1 MSESTLRS
9 ALAER
14 TLRIRGGHESPY
26 FQIMRKVQDREDI
39 IRLVRG
45 EPDIPTPTHI
55 VEAAKRCLDTGH
67 IGYTP
72 PGGMIELREAI
83 ARKFKKDN
91 NLEYDAESEILVTAG
106 AQESMAVS
114 LQTLVDPGDEVLLAT
129 PHYMAYPANII
140 MAGGKIVYIPTVE
153 EEDFE
158 LKPEAIEA
166 AITDKTKLL
175 VLVTPNNPTAGVI
188 TEETL
193 NAIADVVRAHPGLVV
208 ISDELYEKVV
218 YDGFEH
224 VSFATI
230 PGMWDRT
237 ITINGFSK
245 AYSMTGFRV
254 GYMAGPADYI
264 LAATEPR
271 HSLSISTSLPSQ
283 HGALAAL
290 EGPQEF
296 LSEMMDEYHQRRA
309 VMRETFDKLGVT
321 YGEPK
326 GGFYFF
332 ANVSGSGMD
341 AVSFADKAVD
351 YGILFSPGNIFAS
364 GAVKYIRISYLAPR
378 DQLHEAM
385 DRFTRL
391 WNDCRSGK

>member
-1 MSESTLRS
+1 MSHSTLRS

-26 FQIMRKVQDREDI
+26 FQIMRRVQGRDDI

-45 EPDIPTPTHI
+45 EPDIPTPLHI
-55 VEAAKRCLDTGH
+55 IEAAKRCLDSGH
-67 IGYTP
+67 VGYTP

-83 ARKFKKDN
+83 ARKFKQDN

-129 PHYMAYPANII
+129 PHYMAYPANIT
-140 MAGGKIVYIPTVE
+140 MAGGMIVYVPTVE

-166 AITDKTKLL
+166 AITERTKLL

-188 TEETL
+188 TADTL
-193 NAIADVVRAHPGLVV
+193 AEIAEVVRAHPGLVV

-224 VSFATI
+224 ISFATL
-230 PGMWDRT
+230 PGMWERT

-271 HSLSISTSLPSQ
+271 HSLSISTALPSQ
-283 HGALAAL
+283 HAALAAL
-290 EGPQEF
+290 EGPQDF
-296 LSEMMDEYHQRRA
+296 LSDMMVEYHHRRA
-309 VMRETFDKLGVT
+309 VMRATFDRLGVT

-332 ANVSGSGMD
+332 ANVSGSGLD

-351 YGILFSPGNIFAS
+351 YGLLFSPGNIFAE

-378 DQLHEAM
+378 EQLEEAM
-385 DRFTRL
+385 ERFTRL
-391 WNDCRSGK
+391 WHDCRSSQ

>member
-1 MSESTLRS
+1 MSHSKLRS

-26 FQIMRKVQDREDI
+26 FQIMRRVQGRDDI

-45 EPDIPTPTHI
+45 EPDIPTPRHI
-55 VEAAKRCLDTGH
+55 VEAAKRCLDSGH

-72 PGGMIELREAI
+72 PGGMIELREAVS
-83 ARKFKKDN
+83 RKFKKDN

-114 LQTLVDPGDEVLLAT
+114 LQTLLDPGDEVLLAT
-129 PHYMAYPANII
+129 PHYMAYPANIT
-140 MAGGKIVYIPTVE
+140 MAGGHIVYVPTVE

-188 TEETL
+188 EAETL
-193 NAIADVVRAHPGLVV
+193 SAIADIVRAHPDLVV

-224 VSFATI
+224 ISFATL
-230 PGMWDRT
+230 PDMWERT

-271 HSLSISTSLPSQ
+271 HSLSISTALPSQ
-283 HGALAAL
+283 HAALAAL

-296 LSEMMDEYHQRRA
+296 LDEMMEEYHHRRS
-309 VMRETFDKLGVT
+309 VMRATFDKLGVT

-332 ANVSGSGMD
+332 ANVSESGMD

-351 YGILFSPGNIFAS
+351 YGILFSPGNIFAE

-378 DQLHEAM
+378 DELHEAM
-385 DRFTRL
+385 DRFTAL

>member
-1 MSESTLRS
+1 MSHSKLRS

-26 FQIMRKVQDREDI
+26 FRIMRKVQGRDDI

-45 EPDIPTPTHI
+45 EPDIPTPPHI
-55 VEAAKRCLDTGH
+55 VEAAKRCLDTGR

-83 ARKFKKDN
+83 ARKFKQDN

-114 LQTLVDPGDEVLLAT
+114 LQTLLDPGDEVLLAT
-129 PHYMAYPANII
+129 PHYMAYPANIT
-140 MAGGKIVYIPTVE
+140 MAGGTIVYVPTVE

-166 AITDKTKLL
+166 AITDRTKLL
-175 VLVTPNNPTAGVI
+175 ILVTPNNPTAGVI
-188 TEETL
+188 NPETMS
-193 NAIADVVRAHPGLVV
+193 AIADIVRSHPDLVV

-224 VSFATI
+224 LSFATL
-230 PGMWDRT
+230 PGMWERT

-283 HGALAAL
+283 HAALAAL
-290 EGPQEF
+290 EGPQDF
-296 LSEMMDEYHQRRA
+296 MDEMMDEYHHRRA
-309 VMRETFDKLGVT
+309 VMRATFDKLGVT

-332 ANVSGSGMD
+332 ANVSGSGLD
-341 AVSFADKAVD
+341 AVALADRAVD
-351 YGILFSPGNIFAS
+351 YGLLFSPGNIFAE
-364 GAVKYIRISYLAPR
+364 GAAKYIRISYLAPR
-378 DQLHEAM
+378 EELHEAM
-385 DRFTRL
+385 DRFERL

>member
-1 MSESTLRS
+1 MSQSTLRS

-26 FQIMRKVQDREDI
+26 FQIMRKVQGRDDI

-45 EPDIPTPTHI
+45 EPDIPTPRHI

-83 ARKFKKDN
+83 SRKFKQDN

-114 LQTLVDPGDEVLLAT
+114 LQTLLDPGDEVLLAT
-129 PHYMAYPANII
+129 PHYMAYPANIT
-140 MAGGKIVYIPTVE
+140 MAGGHIAYVPTVE

-188 TEETL
+188 TAEVLSE
-193 NAIADVVRAHPGLVV
+193 IADVVRAHPGLVV

-224 VSFATI
+224 VSFATL
-230 PGMWDRT
+230 PGMWERT

-283 HGALAAL
+283 HAALAAL

-296 LSEMMDEYHQRRA
+296 LDEMMVEYHHRRA
-309 VMRETFDKLGVT
+309 VMRATFDDLGVT

-341 AVSFADKAVD
+341 AVSFADRAVD
-351 YGILFSPGNIFAS
+351 YGLLFSPGNIFAE
-364 GAVKYIRISYLAPR
+364 GAVNYIRISYLAPR
-378 DQLHEAM
+378 DELHEAM

>member
-1 MSESTLRS
+1 MSQSTLRS

-26 FQIMRKVQDREDI
+26 FQIMRKVQGRDDI

-45 EPDIPTPTHI
+45 EPDIPTPLHI
-55 VEAAKRCLDTGH
+55 VEAAKRCLDTRH

-83 ARKFKKDN
+83 SRKFKEDN

-114 LQTLVDPGDEVLLAT
+114 LQTLLDPGDEVLLAT
-129 PHYMAYPANII
+129 PHYMAYPANIT
-140 MAGGKIVYIPTVE
+140 MAGGHIVYVPTAE

-166 AITDKTKLL
+166 AITERTKLL

-188 TEETL
+188 TAEVLSE
-193 NAIADVVRAHPGLVV
+193 IAEVVRAHPGLVV
-208 ISDELYEKVV
+208 VSDELYEKVV

-224 VSFATI
+224 LSFATL

-283 HGALAAL
+283 HAALAAL
-290 EGPQEF
+290 EGPQDF
-296 LSEMMDEYHQRRA
+296 LGEMMDEYHQRRA
-309 VMRETFDKLGVT
+309 VMRATFDKLGVT

-332 ANVSGSGMD
+332 ANISASGMD

-351 YGILFSPGNIFAS
+351 YGILFSPGNIFAE
-364 GAVKYIRISYLAPR
+364 GAVNYIRISYLAPR
-378 DQLHEAM
+378 DELHEAM
-385 DRFTRL
+385 DRFTQL

>member
-1 MSESTLRS
+1 MSHSKLRS

-26 FQIMRKVQDREDI
+26 FQIMRRVHGRDDI

-45 EPDIPTPTHI
+45 EPDIPTPRHI
-55 VEAAKRCLDTGH
+55 VEAAKRCLDSGH

-72 PGGMIELREAI
+72 PGGMIELREAVS
-83 ARKFKKDN
+83 RKFKKDN

-114 LQTLVDPGDEVLLAT
+114 LQTLLDPGDEVLLAT
-129 PHYMAYPANII
+129 PHYMAYPANIT
-140 MAGGKIVYIPTVE
+140 MAGGHIVYVPTVE

-188 TEETL
+188 EAETL
-193 NAIADVVRAHPGLVV
+193 SAIADIVRAHPDLVV

-224 VSFATI
+224 VSFATL
-230 PGMWDRT
+230 PDMWERT

-271 HSLSISTSLPSQ
+271 HSLSISTALPSQ
-283 HGALAAL
+283 HAALAAL

-296 LSEMMDEYHQRRA
+296 LDEMMEEYHHRRA
-309 VMRETFDKLGVT
+309 VMRATFDKLGVT

-332 ANVSGSGMD
+332 ANVSESGMD

-351 YGILFSPGNIFAS
+351 YGILFSPGNIFAE

-378 DQLHEAM
+378 DELHEAM
-385 DRFTRL
+385 DRFTAL

>member
-1 MSESTLRS
+1 MSQSTLRQR
-9 ALAER
+9 LAER

-26 FQIMRKVQDREDI
+26 FQIMRRVEGRDDI

-55 VEAAKRCLDTGH
+55 IEAAKRCLDTGH
-67 IGYTP
+67 VGYTP
-72 PGGMIELREAI
+72 PGGMMELREAI
-83 ARKFKKDN
+83 ARKFKEDN
-91 NLEYDAESEILVTAG
+91 NLEYDAASEILVTAG

-114 LQTLVDPGDEVLLAT
+114 LQTLLDPGDEVLLAT
-129 PHYMAYPANII
+129 PHYMAYPANIT
-140 MAGGKIVYIPTVE
+140 MAGGHIVYVDTVE

-166 AITDKTKLL
+166 AITDRTKLL

-188 TEETL
+188 EADTL
-193 NAIADVVRAHPGLVV
+193 SAIADVVRAHPGLVV

-224 VSFATI
+224 ISFATL
-230 PGMWDRT
+230 PDMWDRT

-290 EGPQEF
+290 EGPQDF
-296 LSEMMDEYHQRRA
+296 MAEMMEEYHVRREM
-309 VMRETFDKLGVT
+309 MRETFDKLGVT

-332 ANVSGSGMD
+332 ANISGSGLD
-341 AVSFADKAVD
+341 AVDFADKAVD
-351 YGILFSPGNIFAS
+351 YGILFSPGNVFAE
-364 GAVKYIRISYLAPR
+364 GARNYIRISYLAPR
-378 DQLHEAM
+378 DQLAEALE
-385 DRFTRL
+385 RFGRL
-391 WNDCRSGK
+391 WNDCRNAR

>member
-1 MSESTLRS
+1 MSQTKLRN
-9 ALAER
+9 AVAER
-14 TLRIRGGHESPY
+14 ILRIREGQESPY
-26 FQIMRKVQDREDI
+26 LRVVREASQRENV

-45 EPDIPTPTHI
+45 EPDIPTPAHI
-55 VEAAKRCLDTGH
+55 IEAAKRCLDTGH

-91 NLEYDAESEILVTAG
+91 GLQYDPETEILVTAG

-114 LQTLVDPGDEVLLAT
+114 LQTLCDPGDEVLLAN
-129 PHYMAYPANII
+129 PHYMAYPTNIT
-140 MAGGKIVYIPTVE
+140 MAGGKPVYVPTVE
-153 EEDFE
+153 EDNFE
-158 LKPEAIEA
+158 LNPEIIESC
-166 AITDKTKLL
+166 ITDRSKVL
-175 VLVTPNNPTAGVI
+175 VLVTPNNPTAGVL
-188 TEETL
+188 TRDTL
-193 NAIADVVRAHPGLVV
+193 EGIAELVRNHPDLVV

-224 VSFATI
+224 VSFATL
-230 PGMWDRT
+230 PGMWERT

-271 HSLSISTSLPSQ
+271 HSLSISTNLPSQ
-283 HGALAAL
+283 HAALAAL
-290 EGPQEF
+290 EGPQDF
-296 LSEMMDEYHQRRA
+296 LDEMMEEYHYRRQ
-309 VMRETFDKLGVT
+309 VMRDTFDKLGVT
-321 YGEPK
+321 YGEPQ

-341 AVSFADKAVD
+341 AGEFAAKATD
-351 YGILFSPGNIFAS
+351 YGIIFSPGRAFS
-364 GAVKYIRISYLAPR
+364 KGAAKYIRISYLAPR
-378 DQLHEAM
+378 DELALAM
-385 DRFTRL
+385 EKFTQL
-391 WNDCRSGK
+391 WNDCLAGK

>member
-1 MSESTLRS
+1 MSQSKLRS

-26 FQIMRKVQDREDI
+26 FRIMRRVQGRDDI

-55 VEAAKRCLDTGH
+55 IEAAKRCLDTGH

-83 ARKFKKDN
+83 SRKFKQDN

-114 LQTLVDPGDEVLLAT
+114 LQTLLDPGDEVLLAT
-129 PHYMAYPANII
+129 PHYMAYPANIT
-140 MAGGKIVYIPTVE
+140 MAGGTIVYVPTVE

-166 AITDKTKLL
+166 AITDRTKLL
-175 VLVTPNNPTAGVI
+175 ILVTPNNPTAGVI
-188 TEETL
+188 NAETL
-193 NAIADVVRAHPGLVV
+193 TAIADIVRSHPDLVV

-224 VSFATI
+224 LSFATL
-230 PGMWDRT
+230 PDMWERT

-271 HSLSISTSLPSQ
+271 HSLSISTNLPSQ
-283 HGALAAL
+283 HAALAAL
-290 EGPQEF
+290 EGPQDF
-296 LSEMMDEYHQRRA
+296 MDDMMEEYHHRRA
-309 VMRETFDKLGVT
+309 VMRAAFDKLGVT

-332 ANVSGSGMD
+332 ANVSGSGLD
-341 AVSFADKAVD
+341 AVALADRAVD
-351 YGILFSPGNIFAS
+351 YGLLFSPGNIFAE
-364 GAVKYIRISYLAPR
+364 GAAEYIRISYLAPR
-378 DQLHEAM
+378 EELHEAM
-385 DRFTRL
+385 NRFERL

>member
-1 MSESTLRS
+1 MSQSTLRQR
-9 ALAER
+9 LAER

-26 FQIMRKVQDREDI
+26 FQIMRRVEGRDDI

-45 EPDIPTPTHI
+45 EPDIPTPRHI
-55 VEAAKRCLDTGH
+55 IEAAKRCLDTGH
-67 IGYTP
+67 VGYTP

-83 ARKFKKDN
+83 ARKFKEDN
-91 NLEYDAESEILVTAG
+91 NLEYDAASEVLVTAG

-114 LQTLVDPGDEVLLAT
+114 LQTLLDPGDEVLLAT

-140 MAGGKIVYIPTVE
+140 MAGGHIVYVDTVE

-166 AITDKTKLL
+166 AITDRTKLL

-188 TEETL
+188 TAETL
-193 NAIADVVRAHPGLVV
+193 SAIADVVRAHPDLVV

-224 VSFATI
+224 VSFATL
-230 PGMWDRT
+230 PDMWDRT

-290 EGPQEF
+290 EGPQDF
-296 LSEMMDEYHQRRA
+296 MAEMMEEYHIRRA
-309 VMRETFDKLGVT
+309 MMRETFDELGVT

-332 ANVSGSGMD
+332 ANISGSGMD
-341 AVSFADKAVD
+341 AVDFADKAVD
-351 YGILFSPGNIFAS
+351 HGILFSPGNVFAE
-364 GAVKYIRISYLAPR
+364 GARKYIRISYLAPR
-378 DQLHEAM
+378 DQLAEALE
-385 DRFTRL
+385 RFGRL
-391 WNDCRSGK
+391 WNDCRNGR

>member
-1 MSESTLRS
+1 MSQSMLRQ

-26 FQIMRKVQDREDI
+26 FQIQRRVEGRDDI

-45 EPDIPTPTHI
+45 EPDIPTPSHI
-55 VEAAKRCLDTGH
+55 IEAAKRCLEGGH

-83 ARKFKKDN
+83 ARKFKRDN
-91 NLEYDAESEILVTAG
+91 NLVYDAESEILVTAG

-114 LQTLVDPGDEVLLAT
+114 LQTLLDPGDEVLLAT
-129 PHYMAYPANII
+129 PHYMAYPANIT
-140 MAGGKIVYIPTVE
+140 MAGGHIVYVPTVE

-166 AITDKTKLL
+166 AITDRTKLL

-188 TEETL
+188 NAETL
-193 NAIADVVRAHPGLVV
+193 AEIAEAVRAHPGLVV

-224 VSFATI
+224 ISFASL
-230 PGMWDRT
+230 PGMRERT

-271 HSLSISTSLPSQ
+271 HSLSISTGLASQ
-283 HGALAAL
+283 HAALAAL

-296 LSEMMDEYHQRRA
+296 QEEMMAEYHRRRA
-309 VMRETFDKLGVT
+309 VMRAAFDRLGVT

-332 ANVSGSGMD
+332 ANVSGSGMA
-341 AVSFADKAVD
+341 AVAFADKAVD
-351 YGILFSPGNIFAS
+351 YGLLFSPGNIFAE
-364 GAVKYIRISYLAPR
+364 GAVDYIRISYLAPR
-378 DQLHEAM
+378 DQLEEAM
-385 DRFTRL
+385 ERFTRL
-391 WNDCRSGK
+391 WNDCRSGR

>member
-1 MSESTLRS
+1 MSQSKLRG

-26 FQIMRKVQDREDI
+26 FQIMRKVQDRDDI

-45 EPDIPTPTHI
+45 EPDIPTPAHI
-55 VEAAKRCLDTGH
+55 VEAAKSCLDTGH

-83 ARKFKKDN
+83 SRKFKQDN

-114 LQTLVDPGDEVLLAT
+114 LQTLLDPGDEVLLAT
-129 PHYMAYPANII
+129 PHYMAYPANIT
-140 MAGGKIVYIPTVE
+140 MAGGHIVYVPTVE

-188 TEETL
+188 EADTL
-193 NAIADVVRAHPGLVV
+193 SAIADIVRAHPGLVV

-224 VSFATI
+224 ISFATL
-230 PGMWDRT
+230 PDMWERT

-271 HSLSISTSLPSQ
+271 HSLSISTALPSQ
-283 HGALAAL
+283 HAALAAL

-296 LSEMMDEYHQRRA
+296 LDEMMEEYHHRRA
-309 VMRETFDKLGVT
+309 VMRATFDRLGVT

-341 AVSFADKAVD
+341 AVSFADRAVD
-351 YGILFSPGNIFAS
+351 YGLLFSPGNIFAE
-364 GAVKYIRISYLAPR
+364 GAVNYIRISYLAPR
-378 DQLHEAM
+378 DELDEAM
-385 DRFTRL
+385 DRFSRL
-391 WNDCRSGK
+391 WNDCRSGR

>member
-1 MSESTLRS
+1 MSQSTLRQR
-9 ALAER
+9 LAER

-26 FQIMRKVQDREDI
+26 FQIMRRVEGRDDI

-45 EPDIPTPTHI
+45 EPDIPTPRHI
-55 VEAAKRCLDTGH
+55 IDAAKRCLDTGH
-67 IGYTP
+67 VGYTP

-83 ARKFKKDN
+83 ARKFKEDN
-91 NLEYDAESEILVTAG
+91 NLEYDAASEILVTAG

-114 LQTLVDPGDEVLLAT
+114 LQTLLDPGDEVLLAT

-140 MAGGKIVYIPTVE
+140 MAGGRIVYVDTVE

-166 AITDKTKLL
+166 AITERTKLL

-188 TEETL
+188 TAETL
-193 NAIADVVRAHPGLVV
+193 SAIADVVRAHPDLVV

-224 VSFATI
+224 ISFATL
-230 PGMWDRT
+230 PDMWDRT

-290 EGPQEF
+290 EGPTG
-296 LSEMMDEYHQRRA
+296 LHGRDDGGVPRAPGDDAGRLRRA
-309 VMRETFDKLGVT
+309 GCHLR
-321 YGEPK
+321 
-326 GGFYFF
+326 
-332 ANVSGSGMD
+332 
-341 AVSFADKAVD
+341 
-351 YGILFSPGNIFAS
+351 
-364 GAVKYIRISYLAPR
+364 
-378 DQLHEAM
+378 
-385 DRFTRL
+385 
-391 WNDCRSGK
+391 

>member
-1 MSESTLRS
+1 MSQSTLRS

-26 FQIMRKVQDREDI
+26 FRIMRRVQGRDDI

-45 EPDIPTPTHI
+45 EPDIPTPGHI
-55 VEAAKRCLDTGH
+55 VDAAKRCLDTGH

-83 ARKFKKDN
+83 SRKFKQDN
-91 NLEYDAESEILVTAG
+91 NLDYDAESEILVTAG

-129 PHYMAYPANII
+129 PHYMAYPANIT
-140 MAGGKIVYIPTVE
+140 MAGGTIVYVPTVE

-158 LKPEAIEA
+158 LKPEAIEE
-166 AITDKTKLL
+166 AITDRTKLL

-188 TEETL
+188 NAETL
-193 NAIADVVRAHPGLVV
+193 SAIADVVRAHPGLVV

-224 VSFATI
+224 LSFATL
-230 PGMWDRT
+230 PGMRDRT

-283 HGALAAL
+283 HAALAAL

-296 LSEMMDEYHQRRA
+296 LDEMMEEYHHRRA
-309 VMRETFDKLGVT
+309 VMRSTFDKLGVT

-332 ANVSGSGMD
+332 ANVSGAGMD

-351 YGILFSPGNIFAS
+351 YGILFSPGNIFAE

-378 DQLHEAM
+378 DELHEAM
-385 DRFTRL
+385 DRFARL
-391 WNDCRSGK
+391 WNDCRSGR